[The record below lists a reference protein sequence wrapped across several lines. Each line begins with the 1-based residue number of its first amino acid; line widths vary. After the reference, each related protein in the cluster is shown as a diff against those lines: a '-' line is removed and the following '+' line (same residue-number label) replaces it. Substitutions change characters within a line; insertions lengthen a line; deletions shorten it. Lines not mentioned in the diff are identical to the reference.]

1 MSYSYAQ
8 AKNKNRKP
16 ADAESFAGVGEE
28 TSLPNSAMAENLGH
42 QVDMPVVMREKMEG
56 AFGMDLS
63 AVKLYE
69 NKAVGEAGAEAV
81 TQGSKI
87 AFAPGKLDF
96 SSTHG
101 QALLGHEISH
111 AASQARGEVRGSGLV
126 NDSALEARAD
136 REGLMAARGESVTQG
151 YGGASAP
158 LSNASAASADGPM
171 QAKSGK
177 KKKPGPGTKQNKGMD
192 LWQQEMESMNSMY
205 STKEADA
212 DLELDQGDLT
222 GETEMDRL
230 YRIQAAMMRGNMENN
245 PQNPLLRKGDYEW
258 YKNMQQNADAGTF
271 SVIQSRLVKSARDM
285 VNFRDS
291 MDGTELEFEN
301 LGKDEKRKLLK
312 SKKNFYASYSN
323 EGMEYDIYS
332 KLLNSMSNSRGG
344 QQKLARD
351 AKDKLNNPEPDEKDK
366 ILEEAKRIQNA
377 RNANNADG
385 SENPDGSY
393 VSMYLKAGD
402 VGKKFVD
409 TLNEARFGRF
419 DNIALNG
426 GQETDTKE
434 MSEEEQQL
442 QQDLDRLYAIN
453 AGRSIAGNNY
463 KSVISKKDLKWF
475 HKTLNDKKRMKDLIR
490 GINQRIAD
498 IKIDVGRK
506 WEEAGGKNLT
516 PQQSYELT
524 NKASTDI
531 QLYQSLDQFMDEK
544 GEMDPDEMRNWWNDF
559 EANQSINDR
568 VAVEKGTMAINHSN
582 SYASTLRN
590 VDDAEQMELFQSET
604 DQLKNT
610 YEKYRKKQEEEGE
623 TE

>member
-1 MSYSYAQ
+1 MSYSYEQ
-8 AKNKNRKP
+8 QKKKSSKK
-16 ADAESFAGVGEE
+16 ADAESNARGKQESF
-28 TSLPNSAMAENLGH
+28 LPNSAMAENLGH

-63 AVKLYE
+63 GVKLYE

-81 TQGSKI
+81 AQGSKI

-111 AASQARGEVRGSGLV
+111 AASQARGEVKGSGLV

-136 REGLMAARGESVTQG
+136 REGLMAARGESVTSG
-151 YGGASAP
+151 YGGASAA
-158 LSNASAASADGPM
+158 LSNASAASVAGPM

-177 KKKPGPGTKQNKGMD
+177 KKPKKQSKEMD

-205 STKEADA
+205 STKEAEA

-258 YKNMQQNADAGTF
+258 YKNMQKNADAGTF

-301 LGKDEKRKLLK
+301 LGKDEKRNLLK

-323 EGMEYDIYS
+323 EGMDYDIYS

-344 QQKLARD
+344 QQKLAQD
-351 AKDKLNNPEPDEKDK
+351 AKDKLSNTEPDEKDK

-568 VAVEKGTMAINHSN
+568 VGVEKGTMAINHSN